1 MKNIKVERAVYAAW
15 DYELE
20 LKHLN
25 EMSEQGWQLIQGGC
39 FYTKYERREGVV
51 YRYQL
56 DHNMKIENRMRYI
69 DTFREQG
76 WEYINS
82 TFNGWHYFRKP
93 YDPAKPAEEYEI
105 YSDRPSREEMAGRL
119 SKLLTVLAIVV
130 GLLFVGSLASFVL
143 EPGMAM
149 IGIVVEMLA
158 ALILTGSGAKKMRKA
173 GCGETPARKFPVAAL
188 VAVALVGLVWFTVFA
203 SQEFV
208 VSSANDSGAAEVG
221 FEMKLPDWVGIS
233 VECESAVWMEMS
245 IENAEGEIVFSDSA
259 AAGEVATEMTQKRN
273 VFLMPGEYIAAVQC
287 GQETFVSLQI
297 D

>member
-93 YDPAKPAEEYEI
+93 YDPGKPDEEYEI
-105 YSDRPSREEMAGRL
+105 YSDRPSKQEMAGRL
-119 SKLLTVLAIVV
+119 GRLLTVLAVV
-130 GLLFVGSLASFVL
+130 
-143 EPGMAM
+143 
-149 IGIVVEMLA
+149 IGILFAGSVAAFISETRMASIGIIVEMLA
-158 ALILTGSGAKKMRKA
+158 ALILTGSGAVRMRSV
-173 GCGETPARKFPVAAL
+173 GRGERPEKKFPVAAL

-203 SQEFV
+203 AQRYV
-208 VSSANDSGAAEVG
+208 VNSANDSGAAEVG

-233 VECESAVWMEMS
+233 VECESAVWMETS
-245 IENAEGEIVFSDSA
+245 IENAEGEIVFRDSA
-259 AAGEVATEMTQKRN
+259 AAGEVATEMMRRWN
-273 VFLMPGEYIAAVQC
+273 VFLMPGDYIASVQC
-287 GQETFVSLQI
+287 GQETFVSLQV